1 MTVDDKEATYATF
14 RVWLG
19 SSTASD
25 DMWAPLIEEDSCF
38 DYEVK
43 GVGREV
49 ASEIEVYTESGDH
62 DEENGSDI
70 ED

>member
-1 MTVDDKEATYATF
+1 M
-14 RVWLG
+14 
-19 SSTASD
+19 
-25 DMWAPLIEEDSCF
+25 
-38 DYEVK
+38 K